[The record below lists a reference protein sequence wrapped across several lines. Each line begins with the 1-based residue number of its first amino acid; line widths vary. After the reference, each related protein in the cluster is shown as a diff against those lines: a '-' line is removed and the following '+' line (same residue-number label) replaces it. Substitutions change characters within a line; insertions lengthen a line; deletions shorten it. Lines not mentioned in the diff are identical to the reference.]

1 MKQNYHTCLNYP
13 KVKYKICQTWKDIK
27 LLVKYIK
34 ETGWCVYDYET
45 NGQMPY
51 EPEAFPTVL
60 GIAFQPYF
68 TYVIPLEAVDS
79 PFKGQTQKIHD
90 YLNDE
95 VFMNPKVIK
104 VAHNMKFENTWLRRY
119 GCDQRGITIC
129 TLLLKYT
136 LDEERPMGL
145 KENVARFF
153 PEYANYE
160 DDNAR
165 VVAKY
170 GGWGNIPAEEL
181 APYNA
186 LDCHVTFLLLNRL
199 MASLLKTKT
208 LIPLFKNLLM
218 PLSELIAQTELK
230 GAHVDVEYLLE
241 LDKKYRGLIEENQK
255 KLNNLKP
262 VRKFNKINRKV
273 KVKKLISTIKAEIQE
288 LEAIIEEENDQ
299 TVINRKLR
307 SIDARNEKIRRY
319 KMGEFTTKKEI
330 EAMGDLNF
338 NSPNQMRDFLYG
350 PNGLDLPII
359 RYTKDKKTKEES
371 DNASTAEETLLE
383 LKEHDKYGFI
393 DALLKH
399 RGLTKLHSTTIAGVI
414 ERLSSNNRVHPR
426 FLIHG
431 TVCVSGDTI
440 ITGIESDFKI
450 GDIIPSKPGDYPN
463 LDPNLRVLTHTGK
476 FELVTRLVNKGKH
489 PMIRVQDDFGNY
501 LDCTPAHRIYTELG
515 WVPVTEAIDKNLWI
529 IHWDTSYL
537 PDKTPSVKAPN
548 EELILPIPE
557 WPGYHISNLGEVYSS
572 KKPGARGEL
581 ETELKPMSPR
591 ITKGYRRVGLRSND
605 GRKHMKKVAHLVI
618 ETFIGPKP
626 HGMVVDHIDGNRLND
641 SLNNLQYISRS
652 TNIRKAYKQN
662 RNSFTKGNK
671 NGQSR
676 LTLLD
681 IAIIKIRGLANENH
695 HKIAEDLN
703 SRQGHISSIIRG
715 ERHSHIKI
723 SKLHLVKSLGEVYV
737 YDITVAN
744 DASYIT
750 KNGFI
755 NHNTGRF
762 SSQNPNFQNFP
773 RATTNADIKKQF
785 AAPPGFLIL
794 EGDFSQAEL
803 RVAAELSDDDAMIDI
818 FQRGYNIHFAT
829 AVKVFDDMDNYEE
842 LYKLSKDESWEHHD
856 MWIKRKKK
864 AKTINFGILYGQ
876 GAKML
881 AEGMGV
887 DIDEAKEFIKE
898 WYAAF
903 PKLTK
908 WIKKQKRLAHKNGY
922 VENLFGRK
930 RRLYDLLESGE
941 DWKIAEAER
950 LAVNTPI
957 QGASSDFTQ
966 LANLTVQREIR
977 RANIPFNTVL
987 WNTVH
992 DSIIFYIKPQFIHR
1006 VVPIIHNIAIQPETQ
1021 RWFGFEMKKV
1031 PMKFSFEVGKTWGEL
1046 HEYDP
1051 NEDYT
1056 KWVDNYYNKYNTKLH
1071 YGIVE

>member
-1 MKQNYHTCLNYP
+1 MKQNYHTCPNYP

-431 TVCVSGDTI
+431 TV
-440 ITGIESDFKI
+440 
-450 GDIIPSKPGDYPN
+450 
-463 LDPNLRVLTHTGK
+463 
-476 FELVTRLVNKGKH
+476 
-489 PMIRVQDDFGNY
+489 
-501 LDCTPAHRIYTELG
+501 
-515 WVPVTEAIDKNLWI
+515 
-529 IHWDTSYL
+529 
-537 PDKTPSVKAPN
+537 
-548 EELILPIPE
+548 
-557 WPGYHISNLGEVYSS
+557 
-572 KKPGARGEL
+572 
-581 ETELKPMSPR
+581 
-591 ITKGYRRVGLRSND
+591 
-605 GRKHMKKVAHLVI
+605 
-618 ETFIGPKP
+618 
-626 HGMVVDHIDGNRLND
+626 
-641 SLNNLQYISRS
+641 
-652 TNIRKAYKQN
+652 
-662 RNSFTKGNK
+662 
-671 NGQSR
+671 
-676 LTLLD
+676 
-681 IAIIKIRGLANENH
+681 
-695 HKIAEDLN
+695 
-703 SRQGHISSIIRG
+703 
-715 ERHSHIKI
+715 
-723 SKLHLVKSLGEVYV
+723 
-737 YDITVAN
+737 
-744 DASYIT
+744 
-750 KNGFI
+750 
-755 NHNTGRF
+755 TGRF